1 MSELPRSG
9 AKRHD
14 EGEPTVAIKRR
25 IRVAMED
32 VFPHGAFLTTDGA
45 EPVRDFDRS
54 SKEQFV
60 QQRDAVSGL
69 PLWEVG
75 VHDPDPEARKNE
87 RSVTVKIAAEV
98 QPVPPE
104 ALPGLPF
111 RPVEFEG
118 LEVTPY
124 LDTNGVRPRIAFSLR
139 ALGMRAPQSR
149 RPAKNEAAA

>member
-1 MSELPRSG
+1 M
-9 AKRHD
+9 
-14 EGEPTVAIKRR
+14 AIKRR
-25 IRVAMED
+25 MRVSMED

-54 SKEQFV
+54 TREKFV
-60 QQRDAVSGL
+60 QQTDTISGL

-75 VHDPDPEARKNE
+75 VHDPDPEARKSE
-87 RSVTVKIAAEV
+87 RSVTVKIAADV

-124 LDTNGVRPRIAFSLR
+124 LDSNGVRPRIAFSLR
-139 ALGMRAPQSR
+139 ATGMHAPGSR
-149 RPAKNEAAA
+149 RHGGKVSEAVAS

>member
-1 MSELPRSG
+1 M
-9 AKRHD
+9 
-14 EGEPTVAIKRR
+14 AIKRR
-25 IRVAMED
+25 IKVSMGD

-45 EPVRDFDRS
+45 EPVPDYDRS
-54 SKEQFV
+54 TRDKFV
-60 QQRDAVSGL
+60 QAVDKDNGL
-69 PLWEVG
+69 LVWEVG

-87 RSVTVKIAAEV
+87 RSVNVKIAAEV

-124 LDTNGVRPRIAFSLR
+124 LDTNGVRPKLAFSLR
-139 ALGMRAPQSR
+139 ARGMHAPGGDSR
-149 RPAKNEAAA
+149 RKGGGQQGSAGTEAAA

>member
-1 MSELPRSG
+1 M
-9 AKRHD
+9 
-14 EGEPTVAIKRR
+14 AIKRR
-25 IRVAMED
+25 LRVAMED
-32 VFPHGAFLTTDGA
+32 VFPHGAFLTTEGA

-54 SKEQFV
+54 SKDKFV
-60 QQRDAVSGL
+60 QQHDTVSGL

-75 VHDPDPEARKNE
+75 VHDPDPEARKAE

-124 LDTNGVRPRIAFSLR
+124 LDSNSPRPRVAFSLR
-139 ALGMRAPQSR
+139 ATGMHAPAQGRRASG
-149 RPAKNEAAA
+149 AKSAEAVA

>member
-1 MSELPRSG
+1 M
-9 AKRHD
+9 
-14 EGEPTVAIKRR
+14 AIKRR
-25 IRVAMED
+25 LRVSMED

-45 EPVRDFDRS
+45 DPVRDFDRS
-54 SKEQFV
+54 SKDKFV
-60 QQRDAVSGL
+60 QQHDTVTGL

-75 VHDPDPEARKNE
+75 VHDPDPEARKTE

-118 LEVTPY
+118 LELTPY
-124 LDTNGVRPRIAFSLR
+124 IDTKACTGPQDGRPHRCRGRVAFGLR
-139 ALGMRAPQSR
+139 ATGMHAPTQGRRASG
-149 RPAKNEAAA
+149 AKSAEAVA

>member
-1 MSELPRSG
+1 M
-9 AKRHD
+9 
-14 EGEPTVAIKRR
+14 AIKRR
-25 IRVAMED
+25 LRVAMED

-54 SKEQFV
+54 SKDKFV
-60 QQRDAVSGL
+60 QQHDTVTGL

-75 VHDPDPEARKNE
+75 VHDPDPEARKAE

-124 LDTNGVRPRIAFSLR
+124 LDSNSPRPRVAFSLR
-139 ALGMRAPQSR
+139 ATGMHAPGQNR
-149 RPAKNEAAA
+149 RHASSGKSAEAVA

>member
-1 MSELPRSG
+1 M
-9 AKRHD
+9 
-14 EGEPTVAIKRR
+14 AIKRR
-25 IRVAMED
+25 LRVAMED

-54 SKEQFV
+54 SKDKFV
-60 QQRDAVSGL
+60 QQHDTVSGL

-75 VHDPDPEARKNE
+75 VHDPDPEARKAE

-98 QPVPPE
+98 CPVPPE

-124 LDTNGVRPRIAFSLR
+124 LDANSPRPRVAFSLR
-139 ALGMRAPQSR
+139 ATGMHAPGQNR
-149 RPAKNEAAA
+149 RHATSAGKSAEAVA

>member
-1 MSELPRSG
+1 M
-9 AKRHD
+9 
-14 EGEPTVAIKRR
+14 AIKRR
-25 IRVAMED
+25 LRVSMED
-32 VFPHGAFLTTDGA
+32 VFPHGAFLTTGGA

-54 SKEQFV
+54 TREKFV
-60 QQRDAVSGL
+60 QQHDTASGL

-75 VHDPDPEARKNE
+75 VHDPDPEARKTE

-124 LDTNGVRPRIAFSLR
+124 LDSNATRPRVAFSLR
-139 ALGMRAPQSR
+139 ASGMHAPALGRRASG
-149 RPAKNEAAA
+149 AKSAEAVA

>member
-1 MSELPRSG
+1 M
-9 AKRHD
+9 
-14 EGEPTVAIKRR
+14 AIKRR
-25 IRVAMED
+25 LQVSMGD
-32 VFPHGAFLTTDGA
+32 VFPEGAFLTTDGA

-54 SKEQFV
+54 TREQFV
-60 QQRDAVSGL
+60 QQYDTNTGL

-139 ALGMRAPQSR
+139 ARGMRAPGQGR
-149 RPAKNEAAA
+149 RPQPSKNEAVA

>member
-1 MSELPRSG
+1 M
-9 AKRHD
+9 
-14 EGEPTVAIKRR
+14 AIKRR
-25 IRVAMED
+25 LKVSMGD

-45 EPVRDFDRS
+45 EAVPDYDRS
-54 SKEQFV
+54 TRDRFV
-60 QQRDAVSGL
+60 QAVDKDNGL
-69 PLWEVG
+69 PVWEVG

-87 RSVTVKIAAEV
+87 RSVNVKIAAEV

-124 LDTNGVRPRIAFSLR
+124 LDTNGPRPRLAFSLR
-139 ALGMRAPQSR
+139 ARGMRAPGGGARGTQGQGSNG
-149 RPAKNEAAA
+149 PGKSEAAA

>member
-1 MSELPRSG
+1 M
-9 AKRHD
+9 
-14 EGEPTVAIKRR
+14 AIKRR
-25 IRVAMED
+25 LRVAMED

-54 SKEQFV
+54 SKDKFV
-60 QQRDAVSGL
+60 QQHDTVTGL

-75 VHDPDPEARKNE
+75 VHDPDPEARKAE

-124 LDTNGVRPRIAFSLR
+124 LDSNSPRPRVAFSLR
-139 ALGMRAPQSR
+139 ATGMHAPGQNR
-149 RPAKNEAAA
+149 RHATSSGKSAEAVA

>member
-1 MSELPRSG
+1 M
-9 AKRHD
+9 
-14 EGEPTVAIKRR
+14 AIKRR
-25 IRVAMED
+25 MRVSMED

-54 SKEQFV
+54 TREKFV
-60 QQRDAVSGL
+60 QQTDTISGL

-75 VHDPDPEARKNE
+75 VHDPDPEARKSE
-87 RSVTVKIAAEV
+87 RSVTVKIAADV

-124 LDTNGVRPRIAFSLR
+124 LDSKGVRPRIAFSLR
-139 ALGMRAPQSR
+139 ATGMHAPGGR
-149 RPAKNEAAA
+149 RHGGKVSEAVAS